1 MLLKALECE
10 CIFSVMFKEEIIER
24 KKINDNCDYYY
35 MIFSTIV
42 EKPKNVPSYS
52 FAEGS

>member
-1 MLLKALECE
+1 MLFRALECE

-24 KKINDNCDYYY
+24 KKINDNCDYY

-42 EKPKNVPSYS
+42 EKPKNVPSFS